1 MAAIKLAIDASV
13 SAKWYVEEDYSD
25 LADLLLGSRFTLI
38 APQLL
43 VPELTNV
50 LRKKVERSQVSMAV
64 ALTGIRALPTIPVE
78 LFDSRSLAEPAFEL
92 AIRLKLSGYA
102 ATYAALAIREGCQLV
117 TADRRLFEAIEA
129 AYPGSGLWI
138 ADVPA

>member
-78 LFDSRSLAEPAFEL
+78 LFDSRYKAGKHE
-92 AIRLKLSGYA
+92 
-102 ATYAALAIREGCQLV
+102 
-117 TADRRLFEAIEA
+117 
-129 AYPGSGLWI
+129 
-138 ADVPA
+138 

>member
-92 AIRLKLSGYA
+92 AIRLKLSGYD

-117 TADRRLFEAIEA
+117 TADRRIFEAIEA
-129 AYPGSGLWI
+129 AHPGSGLWI